1 MTTAK
6 NSQIT
11 ILKLQEKQIM
21 PLDPQVKAI
30 LEEDAER
37 GLPPYS
43 DLSPVAARKQML
55 DLSPPVDPQL
65 AASRV
70 VDRLIPGPQS
80 NIPVRLYY
88 PHGDPPYALLVYY
101 HGGGWVI
108 GNLETH
114 DALCQALAKTSEC
127 LVVAVDYRLA
137 PEHPYPAAVE
147 DAYAAT
153 CWAADNAV
161 SLHADPKRLAVI
173 GDSAGGALATVV
185 SMMARDKGGPEI
197 SLQVLIYP
205 ITDYNF
211 DTPSYSKNAQGYMLS
226 RELMQWFWNHYLE
239 DIAVAGHPY
248 VSPLQAQNL
257 DGLPQAMILTAG
269 YDPLRDEGR
278 AYAHKLQ
285 AYGIDTTYSHYEGM
299 IHGFIRMTAR
309 LDQAQKALE
318 EVSSIIKAALS
329 V

>member
-1 MTTAK
+1 MA
-6 NSQIT
+6 
-11 ILKLQEKQIM
+11 
-21 PLDPQVKAI
+21 LDPQVKAI
-30 LEEDAER
+30 LEEDAAR
-37 GLPPYS
+37 GLPPYIE
-43 DLSPVAARKQML
+43 LEPVAARRQML
-55 DLSPPVDPQL
+55 DLSPPVEPQL
-65 AASRV
+65 AADRIEE
-70 VDRLIPGPQS
+70 RLIPGPQS
-80 NIPVRLYY
+80 DIPLRLHY
-88 PHGDPPYALLVYY
+88 PHSDPPYALLVYY

-108 GNLETH
+108 GDLDTH
-114 DALCQALAKTSEC
+114 DALCQALAKTSQC

-137 PEHPYPAAVE
+137 PEHPYPAAIE

-239 DIAVAGHPY
+239 DITVAGHPY
-248 VSPLQAQNL
+248 VSPLRAQNL
-257 DGLPQAMILTAG
+257 DGLPQAMILTAE
-269 YDPLRDEGR
+269 YDPLCDEGR
-278 AYAHKLQ
+278 AYAQKLQ
-285 AYGIDTTYSHYEGM
+285 ANGIDTTYSHYEGM
-299 IHGFIRMTAR
+299 IHGFIRMTTR
-309 LDQAQKALE
+309 LDQAKKALE
-318 EVSSIIKAALS
+318 EVSNKIKATFKI
-329 V
+329 

>member
-1 MTTAK
+1 
-6 NSQIT
+6 
-11 ILKLQEKQIM
+11 M

-30 LEEDAER
+30 LDEDAER
-37 GLPPYS
+37 GLPPYNEL
-43 DLSPVAARKQML
+43 DPVAARKQML

-65 AASRV
+65 AAGRIEE
-70 VDRLIPGPQS
+70 RLIPGPQS
-80 NIPVRLYY
+80 NIPLRLYY

-161 SLHADPKRLAVI
+161 SLQADPRHLAVI
-173 GDSAGGALATVV
+173 GDSAGGTLATVV

-211 DTPSYSKNAQGYMLS
+211 DTPSYLNNERGYMLS
-226 RELMQWFWNHYLE
+226 RDMMQWFWNNYLE
-239 DIAVAGHPY
+239 DAAVVGHPY

-257 DGLPQAMILTAG
+257 DSLPQAIVLTAE
-269 YDPLRDEGR
+269 YDPLCDEGQ
-278 AYAHKLQ
+278 AYACKLQ
-285 AYGIDTTYSHYEGM
+285 ACGINTTHSHYEGM
-299 IHGFIRMTAR
+299 IHGFFRMTAR
-309 LDQAQKALE
+309 LDQAKRALE
-318 EVSSIIKAALS
+318 EVSGKIKAALS

>member
-1 MTTAK
+1 V
-6 NSQIT
+6 
-11 ILKLQEKQIM
+11 QEKQIM

-30 LEEDAER
+30 LEEDAAR
-37 GLPPYS
+37 GLPPYNELEP
-43 DLSPVAARKQML
+43 DAARKQML

-65 AASRV
+65 AAGRLEE
-70 VDRLIPGPQS
+70 RLIPGPQS
-80 NIPVRLYY
+80 SIPLRLYY
-88 PHGDPPYALLVYY
+88 PHGDPPYALQVYY

-108 GNLETH
+108 GDLETH

-161 SLHADPKRLAVI
+161 SLDADPRRLAVI
-173 GDSAGGALATVV
+173 GDSAGGTLATVV

-211 DTPSYSKNAQGYMLS
+211 DTPSYLKNERGYMLS
-226 RELMQWFWNHYLE
+226 REMMQWFWNHYLE
-239 DIAVAGHPY
+239 DTAVAGHPY

-257 DGLPQAMILTAG
+257 DGLPQAMILTAE
-269 YDPLRDEGR
+269 YDPLCDEGQ
-278 AYAHKLQ
+278 AYARKLQ
-285 AYGIDTTYSHYEGM
+285 ACGINTTHSHYEGM

-309 LDQAQKALE
+309 LDQAKRALE
-318 EVSSIIKAALS
+318 EVSGKIKATLR

>member
-1 MTTAK
+1 MA
-6 NSQIT
+6 
-11 ILKLQEKQIM
+11 
-21 PLDPQVKAI
+21 LDPQVKAI
-30 LEEDAER
+30 LEEDAAR
-37 GLPPYS
+37 GLPPYIE
-43 DLSPVAARKQML
+43 LEPVAARRQML
-55 DLSPPVDPQL
+55 DLSPPVEPQL
-65 AASRV
+65 AADRIEE
-70 VDRLIPGPQS
+70 RLIPGPQS
-80 NIPVRLYY
+80 DIPLRLYY
-88 PHGDPPYALLVYY
+88 PHSDPPYALLVYY

-108 GNLETH
+108 GDLDTH
-114 DALCQALAKTSEC
+114 DALCQALAKTSQC

-137 PEHPYPAAVE
+137 PEHPYPAAIE

-239 DIAVAGHPY
+239 DITVAGHPY
-248 VSPLQAQNL
+248 VSPLRAQNL
-257 DGLPQAMILTAG
+257 DGLPQAMILTAE
-269 YDPLRDEGR
+269 YDPLCDEGR

-285 AYGIDTTYSHYEGM
+285 ANGIDTTYSHYEGM
-299 IHGFIRMTAR
+299 IHGFIRMTTR

-318 EVSSIIKAALS
+318 EVSNKIKS
-329 V
+329 VLNV